1 VRRSMRRRR
10 ENSNLIRFFDL
21 RWCIRLQ
28 YLIVARLP
36 PPPPPATVSP
46 RVSFFLREQTTSEF
60 INPFLLLPLPPPSP
74 RCAPVRLKGAH
85 RTSTMESTAHHGNGR
100 LSKYQEDI
108 IVGVVQALSTNNL
121 PLSKM
126 KIREAGANR

>member
-1 VRRSMRRRR
+1 
-10 ENSNLIRFFDL
+10 
-21 RWCIRLQ
+21 
-28 YLIVARLP
+28 
-36 PPPPPATVSP
+36 
-46 RVSFFLREQTTSEF
+46 
-60 INPFLLLPLPPPSP
+60 
-74 RCAPVRLKGAH
+74 
-85 RTSTMESTAHHGNGR
+85 MESTAHHGNGR